1 MWNFEWQRVHLRE
14 QVSYYQLPV
23 TPVLRHAHKPS
34 LRIIQ
39 PSGRSGSR
47 MSGQPGPPTPKRRA
61 AHHSPTPP
69 PKSTKMSASAPIFN
83 PSKPIATAGDGGGG
97 GAGPSRGGDDH
108 GDEPAPEEDL
118 SAITAAAVAS
128 SRVTR
133 PLPNS
138 RRLAPGADFVPK
150 QATVPKSSDQK
161 ENTRRLIVVLSQVS
175 FGSGSLAP

>member
-1 MWNFEWQRVHLRE
+1 M
-14 QVSYYQLPV
+14 SS
-23 TPVLRHAHKPS
+23 HA
-34 LRIIQ
+34 
-39 PSGRSGSR
+39 
-47 MSGQPGPPTPKRRA
+47 PPTPKRRA

-69 PKSTKMSASAPIFN
+69 PKATKMSASAPVFN
-83 PSKPIATAGDGGGG
+83 PSKPITNAGGAGAGT
-97 GAGPSRGGDDH
+97 GAGPSRNGSGVGGDDH
-108 GDEPAPEEDL
+108 GDELAPEEDAGEDM

-150 QATVPKSSDQK
+150 AAMVPKSTDQK

-175 FGSGSLAP
+175 S